1 MIEDKIW
8 SDNPEQFIIGAD
20 EVGRGSFA
28 GPICA
33 SAVRVNYHQMQSFQH
48 VKDSISNLDGSN
60 FFVLLSIA
68 LISATIYAFVMV
80 CENRL

>member
-8 SDNPEQFIIGAD
+8 SDNPEKFIIGSD

-33 SAVRVNYHQMQSFQH
+33 SAVRVNYHQMQSFRIFAWFFSNNFEQFEN
-48 VKDSISNLDGSN
+48 DSFECSQ
-60 FFVLLSIA
+60 FFVLLRA
-68 LISATIYAFVMV
+68 
-80 CENRL
+80 RR

>member
-8 SDNPEQFIIGAD
+8 SEDPTKYIIGAD

-33 SAVRVNYHQMQSFQH
+33 AAVKINYSHLELLTN
-48 VKDSISNLDGSN
+48 VKDSKKCRFGYSDVVRVPTCIIL
-60 FFVLLSIA
+60 
-68 LISATIYAFVMV
+68 Y
-80 CENRL
+80 

>member
-8 SDNPEQFIIGAD
+8 SDNPDQFIIGAD

-33 SAVRVNYHQMQSFQH
+33 SAVRVNY
-48 VKDSISNLDGSN
+48 
-60 FFVLLSIA
+60 LS
-68 LISATIYAFVMV
+68 LIHI
-80 CENRL
+80 

>member
-8 SDNPEQFIIGAD
+8 EKNPEKYIIGAD

-33 SAVRVNYHQMQSFQH
+33 SAVKINYSQLHLIDG
-48 VKDSISNLDGSN
+48 VKDSKK
-60 FFVLLSIA
+60 LSANKKRRKIRY
-68 LISATIYAFVMV
+68 SH
-80 CENRL
+80 